1 MIVGIGTDIIHNS
14 RILKIE
20 KKFGSIFR
28 RKFLNEIEQKR
39 YHELS
44 AFRQRQFLISCFA
57 AKEAASKS
65 LGTGF
70 RNGIK
75 FQDIVLYHDNIGSP
89 KVKFLNK
96 ANSTFIKLGAL
107 YADIT
112 LSHERDL
119 TIAFVV
125 LSK

>member
-1 MIVGIGTDIIHNS
+1 MAAFSG
-14 RILKIE
+14 K
-20 KKFGSIFR
+20 
-28 RKFLNEIEQKR
+28 KFLNEIEQER
-39 YHELS
+39 YHKLS
-44 AFRQRQFLISCFA
+44 AFRQQQFLTSCFA
-57 AKEAASKS
+57 VKEAAAKS

-75 FQDIVLYHDNIGSP
+75 FQDIVLYHDTVGSP

-96 ANSTFIKLGAL
+96 ASSTFIELGAL
-107 YADIT
+107 YADVT
-112 LSHERDL
+112 LSHDRGL

>member
-20 KKFGSIFR
+20 KKFGSVFR
-28 RKFLNEIEQKR
+28 RKFLNEVEQER

-57 AKEAASKS
+57 AKEAGAKS

-75 FQDIVLYHDNIGSP
+75 FQDIVLYHDTIGSP

-96 ANSTFIKLGAL
+96 ANSTFIELGAL
-107 YADIT
+107 HADIT
-112 LSHERDL
+112 LSHDLDL